1 MAAAPPERGDAAAAA
16 PAPVAGLDGCRRGWV
31 LALLDPAGRLCVEV
45 HDRFADAMAAGVGA
59 GSVIIGAD
67 IPIGLPADGR
77 RRADVEAR
85 RLLGVRRSSVFPTP
99 CRAVLGAAD
108 YAEALVQSRAASGKG
123 LSKQAWN
130 LVPKMR
136 EVDRWVTPRHEARLH
151 EVHPELA
158 FARLA
163 GGPLA
168 EPKRSPAGA
177 VARRRLLAGRLG
189 RGAGRRWSGWGPGW
203 RPMTCWMRW
212 RWRCPPARSPPAR
225 DHPRRRGAGR
235 ARSGDADL
243 RLSPPGELLS
253 TPALMIEASRSATLR
268 ADSSSS

>member
-1 MAAAPPERGDAAAAA
+1 MSPVAAAPPERGDAAAAA

-67 IPIGLPADGR
+67 IPIGLPVDGR
-77 RRADVEAR
+77 RLADVEAR
-85 RLLGVRRSSVFPTP
+85 RLLGARRSSVFPTP

-136 EVDRWVTPRHEARLH
+136 EVDQWVTPSHEARLH

-177 VARRRLLAGRLG
+177 AARRRLLAGRLG
-189 RGAGRRWSGWGPGW
+189 RGVLAGALEQVGPGVA
-203 RPMTCWMRW
+203 TDDVLDAVAVALS
-212 RWRCPPARSPPAR
+212 ARSIAAGEGITLGDGAR
-225 DHPRRRGAGR
+225 DERGLVMRICA
-235 ARSGDADL
+235 
-243 RLSPPGELLS
+243 
-253 TPALMIEASRSATLR
+253 
-268 ADSSSS
+268 